1 MLNICRWLEISIIVI
16 NIYQQENKM
25 KGSLGSDS
33 KPTWRFSV
41 PFPVV
46 SKGFEN
52 ALVELRIPAIKT
64 LKISFLEDEDS
75 TSN

>member
-16 NIYQQENKM
+16 NIYQQETKV

-41 PFPVV
+41 PFLVV

-52 ALVELRIPAIKT
+52 TLVELRILAMKT
-64 LKISFLEDEDS
+64 LKISFL
-75 TSN
+75 